1 MNAASF
7 RLASRVAANV
17 LPMQANYIFLLFAR
31 QKKNAAT
38 AGTVAD
44 VLSPEA
50 RVNASIQL

>member
-1 MNAASF
+1 
-7 RLASRVAANV
+7 
-17 LPMQANYIFLLFAR
+17 MQANYIFLLFAR